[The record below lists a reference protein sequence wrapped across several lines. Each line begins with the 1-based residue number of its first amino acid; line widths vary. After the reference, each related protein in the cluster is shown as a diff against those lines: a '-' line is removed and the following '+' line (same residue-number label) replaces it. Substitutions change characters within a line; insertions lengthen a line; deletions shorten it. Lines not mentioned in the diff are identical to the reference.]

1 MFRSTLLF
9 KMCVCASV
17 CARHF
22 VKIFEKYAGIE
33 LQMSEQEGN
42 TLPLELFSTFNLS
55 DYFTK

>member
-1 MFRSTLLF
+1 
-9 KMCVCASV
+9 MCVCPSV

-33 LQMSEQEGN
+33 LQMSEQEDS